1 METKHKITLE
11 KNKVELTI
19 SDMRDKDTRGAGH
32 DRQGRAAASPK
43 LESKIVS
50 AKKKTAHHQHHNQ
63 QEHNNKKNNN
73 DDRSIC
79 WQHKTDRRTTTTA
92 ATTTTTAIL
101 SVRCSANNNNQIGVC
116 STPPTTPEKSRSSCF
131 FIFLKSKCF
140 GELATPSPLS
150 HMCPPPRSC
159 CPLLDLFSS
168 FADPLHKDSSGERK
182 ALCICIERI
191 SVLLL
196 PPCRTCPRRPAP
208 PRSPRRSSPPGTCAA
223 TSVRCSFS
231 CPGCC

>member
-79 WQHKTDRRTTTTA
+79 WQHKTDREDNDYCRDHYDDRD
-92 ATTTTTAIL
+92 L
-101 SVRCSANNNNQIGVC
+101 VC
-116 STPPTTPEKSRSSCF
+116 SLLCKQQQPNRCLFNTTNNTREKQVVLFLYISEVQMLWGVGYAISSF
-131 FIFLKSKCF
+131 
-140 GELATPSPLS
+140 T
-150 HMCPPPRSC
+150 HVPPP
-159 CPLLDLFSS
+159 
-168 FADPLHKDSSGERK
+168 E
-182 ALCICIERI
+182 I
-191 SVLLL
+191 LL
-196 PPCRTCPRRPAP
+196 PAP
-208 PRSPRRSSPPGTCAA
+208 
-223 TSVRCSFS
+223 
-231 CPGCC
+231 